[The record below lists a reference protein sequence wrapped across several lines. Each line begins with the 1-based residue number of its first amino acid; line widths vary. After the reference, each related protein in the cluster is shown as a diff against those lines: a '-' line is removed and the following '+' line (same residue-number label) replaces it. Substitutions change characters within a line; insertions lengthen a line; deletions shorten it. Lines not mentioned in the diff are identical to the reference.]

1 MPGEAAAHSLLF
13 FATRLSPLMRTQNML
28 STHPESVDNM
38 DALVACINA
47 CVECDQCCTSCAD
60 ACLHEDDP
68 SKLTA
73 CIRLNLD
80 CADVCAATGRML
92 SRVGDV
98 NTATLRAQ
106 LESCK
111 AACDACGDE
120 CAEHQDKHEHCRVC
134 MECCRSCS
142 DACTQLLQAMGQ
154 PATA

>member
-1 MPGEAAAHSLLF
+1 
-13 FATRLSPLMRTQNML
+13 MRTQNML
-28 STHPESVDNM
+28 STHPESAQHL

-47 CVECDQCCTSCAD
+47 CFECDQCCTSCAD
-60 ACLHEDDP
+60 ACLHEDSP

-98 NTATLRAQ
+98 NTSTLRAQ

-120 CAEHQDKHEHCRVC
+120 CAEHKDKHEHCRVC

-142 DACTQLLQAMGQ
+142 DACTQLLRAMGQ